1 MRNATGKQKF
11 RYWFDNLMSKGTASL
26 LLLLGVITA
35 VVSVAGGLLAVL
47 LGGPEGTGA
56 DSAGQSIWFTLMHAL
71 NAGVLAKEE
80 GTVPYL
86 AVMTLVTF
94 VGIFITSFL
103 IGTISNAIKDKI
115 ANLQEGR
122 STVIEK
128 DHVVIIG
135 FDDNVTNIIEELAL
149 ANENKKDAVVVVLA
163 DRDKTD
169 MEDFIRDRIDDLR
182 GLRVICR
189 SGRPDNLK
197 SLNMCSLDTC
207 RSIIVNLEDDFMT
220 VKTILACRSLLDEQG
235 NRDAYVTAVIRD
247 RDVVHPAGIAGGDS
261 AEILN
266 CQKTVA
272 RLMVQSGRHPGMS
285 DILSELLSFKGNE
298 IYVER
303 VAGSVGKSLG
313 ELNLRMPNSTAIGM
327 VRGGEVLLNP
337 DATAVL
343 QEGDELI
350 LIARDDGVA
359 ALQEA
364 AIPDETQFEY
374 EPDVREMPHTLLI
387 LGYSDMLKQILLEED
402 SHAAPGSQVVIAAE
416 PGKLEDASLPQDGEL
431 RNVTMELRECK
442 IHKRQ
447 VLEALVAENPSGIIL
462 LSDPELSDE
471 EADSRTLML
480 QLQLNDNADEIG
492 ASVPLIVEMNSTRN
506 QQLAQMMRATDFVV
520 SSRITAKMMV
530 QVAEERHKKAILND
544 LLSDGGSSIYMKPIT
559 RYVHVDRAVDYYTL
573 GASAARYG
581 EIAIGYKRFND
592 DGSFDIV
599 VNPKSKAAI
608 TFGPGDDLIVMA
620 PEEAR
625 LPLRA

>member
-71 NAGVLAKEE
+71 NTGVLAKEE

-220 VKTILACRSLLDEQG
+220 VKTILACRSLLEEQG

-266 CQKTVA
+266 FQKTVA

-327 VRGGEVLLNP
+327 VRGGEVLLNH

-364 AIPDETQFEY
+364 AVPDETQFEY
-374 EPDVREMPHTLLI
+374 EPDVREMPHTLLV

-480 QLQLNDNADEIG
+480 QLQLNDIADEIG

-559 RYVHVDRAVDYYTL
+559 RYVHVDHAVDYYTL

-608 TFGPGDDLIVMA
+608 TFGAGDDLIVVA
-620 PEEAR
+620 PE
-625 LPLRA
+625 